1 MRMDDMAKAALE
13 GRDKE
18 EPAADDDEASEHEL
32 AASNILDAIK
42 AKDPKELAAALK
54 EFAGLE

>member
-13 GRDKE
+13 GRDEDMTADEDE
-18 EPAADDDEASEHEL
+18 EVSEHEL

-42 AKDPKELAAALK
+42 SKNPKELAEALK
-54 EFAGLE
+54 EFVGLE